1 MFYCTRTYVIA
12 MTDFPW
18 SIGDNDIQSKGI
30 KAWSDR
36 QQKTSEMQ
44 SYSSARRVH
53 SDMLFGRYIAAQLN
67 ETAEYN
73 AFYDTMPTY
82 RLDLLA

>member
-1 MFYCTRTYVIA
+1 

-44 SYSSARRVH
+44 SSSSARRAH
-53 SDMLFGRYIAAQLN
+53 SDMYLEDI
-67 ETAEYN
+67 
-73 AFYDTMPTY
+73 
-82 RLDLLA
+82 

>member
-1 MFYCTRTYVIA
+1 MVNL
-12 MTDFPW
+12 PW

-44 SYSSARRVH
+44 SYSSVRRAN
-53 SDMLFGRYIAAQLN
+53 SDMLFGKYIAAQVN
-67 ETAEYN
+67 ETLEYN
-73 AFYDTMPTY
+73 AFYDAVTTHE
-82 RLDLLA
+82 LDLLV

>member
-1 MFYCTRTYVIA
+1 
-12 MTDFPW
+12 MTDLPW

-44 SYSSARRVH
+44 SYSSVRRAY
-53 SDMLFGRYIAAQLN
+53 SDMLFARYVADQMS

-73 AFYDTMPTY
+73 AFYDVITKY
-82 RLDLLA
+82 KLDLLA

>member
-1 MFYCTRTYVIA
+1 

-36 QQKTSEMQ
+36 RQKTSEMQ
-44 SYSSARRVH
+44 SYSSVRRAY
-53 SDMLFGRYIAAQLN
+53 SDMLFAKYIANQIS
-67 ETAEYN
+67 ETEEYN
-73 AFYDTMPTY
+73 AFYDAITSY
-82 RLDLLA
+82 ELDLLA

>member
-1 MFYCTRTYVIA
+1 
-12 MTDFPW
+12 MTDPPW

-44 SYSSARRVH
+44 SYSSARRAH
-53 SDMLFGRYIAAQLN
+53 SDMLFGSYIAAQIN
-67 ETAEYN
+67 ETLEYN

>member
-1 MFYCTRTYVIA
+1 
-12 MTDFPW
+12 MTDLPW

-44 SYSSARRVH
+44 SYSSVRRAY
-53 SDMLFGRYIAAQLN
+53 SDMLFARYIAEQMS

-73 AFYDTMPTY
+73 AFYDVITTY
-82 RLDLLA
+82 ELDLLA

>member
-1 MFYCTRTYVIA
+1 MI
-12 MTDFPW
+12 DFPW

-44 SYSSARRVH
+44 SYSSVRKVH
-53 SDMLFGRYIAAQLN
+53 SDMLFGKYIAAQIN
-67 ETAEYN
+67 ETLEYN
-73 AFYDTMPTY
+73 AFYDAVTTHE
-82 RLDLLA
+82 LDLLA

>member
-1 MFYCTRTYVIA
+1 

-44 SYSSARRVH
+44 SSSSARRAH
-53 SDMLFGRYIAAQLN
+53 SDMLFGRYIAAQIS
-67 ETAEYN
+67 ETSEYN

>member
-1 MFYCTRTYVIA
+1 MV
-12 MTDFPW
+12 DLPW
-18 SIGDNDIQSKGI
+18 SIGDNDIQSKCI

-44 SYSSARRVH
+44 SSSSARRAH
-53 SDMLFGRYIAAQLN
+53 SDMLFGRYIAAQIN
-67 ETAEYN
+67 ETSEYN

>member
-1 MFYCTRTYVIA
+1 

-44 SYSSARRVH
+44 SYSLARRVD
-53 SDMLFGRYIAAQLN
+53 SDMLFGRYIAAQIN
-67 ETAEYN
+67 ETSEYN
-73 AFYDTMPTY
+73 AFYETITTY
-82 RLDLLA
+82 ELDLLA

>member
-1 MFYCTRTYVIA
+1 

-30 KAWSDR
+30 KAWSNR

-44 SYSSARRVH
+44 SYSSVRRTY
-53 SDMLFGRYIAAQLN
+53 SDMLFKKYLASQMN
-67 ETAEYN
+67 ETLEYN
-73 AFYDTMPTY
+73 AFYDTTTTY

>member
-1 MFYCTRTYVIA
+1 

-36 QQKTSEMQ
+36 QQKTLEMQ

-53 SDMLFGRYIAAQLN
+53 SDMLFGRYIAAQIN
-67 ETAEYN
+67 ETSEYN
-73 AFYDTMPTY
+73 TFYETITTY
-82 RLDLLA
+82 ELDLLA

>member
-1 MFYCTRTYVIA
+1 

-53 SDMLFGRYIAAQLN
+53 SDMLFGRYISAQIN
-67 ETAEYN
+67 EISEYN
-73 AFYDTMPTY
+73 TFYETITTY
-82 RLDLLA
+82 ELDLLA

>member
-1 MFYCTRTYVIA
+1 

-44 SYSSARRVH
+44 SYSSVRRTY
-53 SDMLFGRYIAAQLN
+53 SDTLFKEYLASQIG
-67 ETAEYN
+67 ETMEYN
-73 AFYDTMPTY
+73 AFYDAITTY

>member
-1 MFYCTRTYVIA
+1 MV
-12 MTDFPW
+12 DLPW

-36 QQKTSEMQ
+36 QQKTSEMR
-44 SYSSARRVH
+44 SYSSVRRAH
-53 SDMLFGRYIAAQLN
+53 SDMLFGSYIAAQIN
-67 ETAEYN
+67 ETLEYN
-73 AFYDTMPTY
+73 AFYDATTTY

>member
-1 MFYCTRTYVIA
+1 MVNL
-12 MTDFPW
+12 PW

-44 SYSSARRVH
+44 SSSSARRVH
-53 SDMLFGRYIAAQLN
+53 SDILFGRYIAAQIN
-67 ETAEYN
+67 ETSEYN

-82 RLDLLA
+82 RLDLLV

>member
-1 MFYCTRTYVIA
+1 MI
-12 MTDFPW
+12 DLPW

-36 QQKTSEMQ
+36 QQRESQ
-44 SYSSARRVH
+44 ILSSSSVRRAY
-53 SDMLFGRYIAAQLN
+53 SDMLFARYIADQMS

-73 AFYDTMPTY
+73 AFYDVTTTY
-82 RLDLLA
+82 ELNLLA

>member
-1 MFYCTRTYVIA
+1 

-53 SDMLFGRYIAAQLN
+53 SDMLFGRYIAAQKN
-67 ETAEYN
+67 EISEYN
-73 AFYDTMPTY
+73 TFYETITTY
-82 RLDLLA
+82 ELDLLA

>member
-1 MFYCTRTYVIA
+1 
-12 MTDFPW
+12 MTDLPW

-36 QQKTSEMQ
+36 QQKTSKMQ
-44 SYSSARRVH
+44 SYSSVRRAY
-53 SDMLFGRYIAAQLN
+53 SDMLFARYVADQMS

-73 AFYDTMPTY
+73 AFYDVITKY
-82 RLDLLA
+82 KLDLLA